1 VQAAADDLNAALA
14 AQAHGGT
21 AATAEKKNKHEA
33 PA

>member
-21 AATAEKKNKHEA
+21 AATA
-33 PA
+33 